1 MAGFHIDRISEN
13 IKREI
18 VSIMR
23 ELKDPRI
30 SDMLTVV
37 KVDVSG
43 DLSYAKIYIS
53 AIDGIESAKKS
64 VKGLESAQG
73 YIRKQLGTR
82 LHLRKSPELKF
93 IADDS
98 IEKGMDL
105 FEKIK
110 ETIAEG
116 GISDMIEMVEN
127 HVNDEDYTSMDMA
140 AALLKMVIGDSLDR
154 DDDVEEVHF
163 DMYEDDNRMVRLF
176 INVGKKDKI
185 KPANILGAIAGE
197 SGMPGKLVGAIDML
211 DNYTFVEVPAKHA
224 DKVLKAMSNA
234 KIKGRSINIEKA
246 QDEYKIKYVR

>member
-1 MAGFHIDRISEN
+1 MAGFHIDRISED

-30 SDMLTVV
+30 HPMLTVV
-37 KVDVSG
+37 KVEVSG
-43 DLSYAKIYIS
+43 DLSYANIHIS
-53 AIDGIESAKKS
+53 AIEGIEAAKSS

-110 ETIAEG
+110 EINH
-116 GISDMIEMVEN
+116 EN
-127 HVNDEDYTSMDMA
+127 
-140 AALLKMVIGDSLDR
+140 
-154 DDDVEEVHF
+154 
-163 DMYEDDNRMVRLF
+163 
-176 INVGKKDKI
+176 
-185 KPANILGAIAGE
+185 
-197 SGMPGKLVGAIDML
+197 
-211 DNYTFVEVPAKHA
+211 
-224 DKVLKAMSNA
+224 
-234 KIKGRSINIEKA
+234 
-246 QDEYKIKYVR
+246 

>member
-1 MAGFHIDRISEN
+1 MAGFHIDRISED

-43 DLSYAKIYIS
+43 DLSYAKVYIS

-64 VKGLESAQG
+64 G

-110 ETIAEG
+110 EIT
-116 GISDMIEMVEN
+116 
-127 HVNDEDYTSMDMA
+127 HED
-140 AALLKMVIGDSLDR
+140 
-154 DDDVEEVHF
+154 
-163 DMYEDDNRMVRLF
+163 
-176 INVGKKDKI
+176 
-185 KPANILGAIAGE
+185 
-197 SGMPGKLVGAIDML
+197 
-211 DNYTFVEVPAKHA
+211 
-224 DKVLKAMSNA
+224 
-234 KIKGRSINIEKA
+234 
-246 QDEYKIKYVR
+246 